1 MKFSLLLKK
10 QNILLPTASGWLLFF
25 CILFIIIY
33 IPIVSIHSFLAVTKP
48 VDSKVLIIEGWLP
61 DYCFDKIITI
71 YKEKN
76 INKIYVTGGPLE
88 RGSFLKEFKDFAT
101 LGAATLKS
109 LGIPDS
115 VITEIPA
122 PYIQKDRT
130 YTSAFT
136 LQNWLDKNNKSL
148 PDANLITLGV
158 HARRSQILFK
168 KVLINQTTLGII
180 SIENRDYPPE
190 KWFTSSE
197 GLKMVI
203 TEIISYCYTK
213 IFFHI

>member
-71 YKEKN
+71 YKKKN